1 MAKTQIKNY
10 VFKPGLGATGS
21 LYPNAYSLINANK
34 SFIQKE
40 MSAYIADKVAAAA
53 QYSPTGATYAPATG
67 VLVLTIGTHN
77 FNVGDAIIIANGGIT
92 FTNASAGAVPFFDKA
107 LIITAVSAN
116 TSVTV
121 NAGIST
127 DLTAHSWVS
136 SVANAT
142 QDVFFNYTN
151 TSVLKCERDVGYV
164 VDAYLKDLRYG
175 GNENVYNTIK
185 YYWDQTVAQ
194 VDGDRGAELSA
205 HNFIGRLI
213 KDYILTKTSYPASN
227 TEVTQTITGTASETT
242 AQFTP
247 TGATYT
253 PTTGTMSIT
262 IGTHTLAVGDEI
274 HIAPGGITFTCALDG
289 GATLHP
295 YPRAFGV
302 PNTKGKDPYYYAPIT
317 ITSVTSTTI
326 TVSVGISSDT
336 SVHTFDSAVAN
347 SVTAGPSA
355 KVNTLVF
362 NTVDV
367 ISNGLNALPKF
378 IPTGVGTI
386 KIQGRYDLDQL
397 LLITNVT
404 SNDIIYN
411 FSAPATGG
419 LVSLK
424 TDKISNDTDFVKY
437 LETTDA
443 ITTITLNFDTSH
455 HFPTDELQLFVEEL
469 ENGKSVVTTRPFDF
483 GTDAIERLRVAQ
495 PQSMLD
501 ADFEY
506 GLQPTKWAAIATM
519 RGYPS
524 VYEVPGTDTPV
535 LSVVTDASAGT
546 DGIGQSLITVT
557 TVGPHNIPVGTPITI
572 KALEDSVAGAAR
584 AEGSFVIVEVPTTNT
599 FTFYAK
605 SKVGTVNPTT
615 LSTTYTQLR
624 QGGFYTGA
632 NIGEPTVA
640 VVSNGS
646 AGTLVAEL
654 DIATGS
660 TIIPYD
666 GPSPEVGSPLT
677 NAAIPTGSQV
687 TSIIDTS
694 AGGGEYLIPLVTTT
708 LLGTETSM
716 EVEDATGIVPNL
728 AIDRGDGTAIYV
740 NNVVGSTVNMTGAF
754 TTNLIANNES
764 YTNIA
769 PTSNTPSGNNLLVNI
784 STSGGSYTLAG
795 IQNTGENYQIGDRIV
810 ISGTD
815 LGGNSPTN
823 DLVMVV
829 DTVDSANGI
838 ATVSLTGNA
847 VSGSET
853 FSNLTG
859 TYQYGLGT
867 DAQFD
872 VTYVNNV
879 YNLVDVSSPDLSSG
893 YQVGDIIVL
902 DGAVMGGTTVTHDV
916 TIQVDSIGAGG
927 GVVSLTATG
936 TAPDAALSFNNPS
949 STTNSVS
956 GTGAQFNVDTAGA
969 VYSITVL
976 DDPGDSLPF
985 GDNYLPGETITVL
998 GADVGG
1004 VTPANNLTI
1013 TIDNVNGNGAPTA
1026 VSATGTAYNGNVFT
1040 GRVGNNRIGT
1050 GAQFNVVLAAG
1061 AYTPTISVAGTGYNV
1076 GQTIVIA
1083 GGSDLPGSSPANDLT
1098 ITITA
1103 VDDISTGV
1111 ITTISHTGTA
1121 ITGTATYY
1129 GVTGTTSAVTGT
1141 GLRID
1146 VTRIAG
1152 AYSSVTINNG
1162 GSGYSVGNSFNIEG
1176 TVLNGTSPVNDVY
1189 VRITSVDGS
1198 GIATA
1203 IIDQSDSAQP
1213 GNQFRFIS
1221 TVVVTEATT
1230 APISQNAVITYGAL
1244 ATLEITLNNA
1254 HGLVPGDTFIV
1265 TSASDDGTNN
1275 HALSAGSFFATDIP
1289 AVNKLRYQARA
1300 TGTIDAT
1307 TSSILGTLYSRP
1319 DSFFVHRPYD
1329 GGVQLGTGG
1338 PQHGAQAIRQSKKY
1352 IRYQSGKG
1360 IMYTTGALFAPSYD
1374 LRSLTA
1380 DGVEVN
1386 SLITIETDDNDHG
1399 VQVGGVIR
1407 ILGVETPGFNS
1418 GNETAVPP
1426 VFDYTVE
1433 SIIDERR
1440 FTVRAQRRL
1449 GATTAI
1455 LGFGSQMSVV
1465 SWHGATVR
1473 SGIFDDQNGI
1483 FWEFDGTQISV
1494 AQRTGTRQLAG
1505 TIALE
1510 VDDNLVTG
1518 TNTRFTDQLKAGD
1531 RIIIKG
1537 MTHVVSHVNSQ
1548 TEITVTPD
1556 FRGVVNISGAKANLI
1571 VDKKTKQKDFNLDKL
1586 DGTGPSGYNID
1597 IAKMQMIGIQYS
1609 WYGAG
1614 FIDFMLRG
1622 ADGNFVFAHRMRNS
1636 NVNTEAF
1643 MRSGN
1648 LPVRYEVANEGPSG
1662 KLSAALDASQVT
1674 IPLTDSSFFPD
1685 YGTVYIDNEIMT
1697 FSGNNKTTNTLTG
1710 ITRGATFTNFQAGAT
1725 RSYTAAAA
1733 TTHTDRTGVVL
1744 ISQTVTPL
1752 ISHWG
1757 SAFITDG
1764 MFDDDR
1770 GYIFSYAEN
1779 QVNVSTTKQS
1789 AFLIRLSPSVSNALI
1804 GDLGE
1809 RELLNRAQLLLQGI
1823 EVTSDGIDVDNTNAP
1838 IVGGIVVEGI
1848 LNPQNY
1854 PLNPADIGWTGLSG
1868 VAQGGQPSFAQI
1880 ASGGSVN
1887 WSTGDAATT
1896 ATATA
1901 SAAVSTTMDSGQYTS
1916 AQNRNYVFV
1925 SVSDYNTTF
1934 GTNSLTPVQGK
1945 TITNGGSF
1953 NNIRPNTT
1961 ITGGY
1966 MPSSGTYG
1974 YFRLSQNT
1982 TNNNSDRINSNTS
1995 NAYVVSTADVA
2006 LVNRNFAYFAKAS
2019 FEASGAGI
2027 GTELSDGGTVN
2038 FPANTLVNSIDLLDF
2053 GGTEYYEVQFNN
2065 AFVGTLAVGSG
2076 TIEFTFVQPPYAQPG
2091 ETVFSFIATPGERA
2105 SLDLS
2110 QLKELTNTPL
2120 GGRGTYPNGPDV
2132 LALNVYKVGG
2142 AATDANIILRWGE
2155 AQA

>member
-10 VFKPGLGATGS
+10 VFKPGLGATGN
-21 LYPNAYSLINANK
+21 LYPDAYSLINANK

-53 QYSPTGATYAPATG
+53 QYTPTGATYAPATG
-67 VLVLTIGTHN
+67 VLTITIGTHN
-77 FNVGDAIIIANGGIT
+77 FNVGDALLIAQAGIT
-92 FTNASAGAVPFFDKA
+92 FRCELDGNATTHPYPRVTDPVYQKA
-107 LIITAVSAN
+107 IPITAITS

-121 NAGIST
+121 NVGISSDT
-127 DLTAHSWVS
+127 
-136 SVANAT
+136 SVHTFDSANANAVS
-142 QDVFFNYTN
+142 DVFYNYTN

-213 KDYILTKTSYPASN
+213 KDYILTKTSYSASN
-227 TEVTQTITGTASETT
+227 TEVAQTITGTASETT

-247 TGATYT
+247 TDATYT

-262 IGTHTLAVGDEI
+262 IGEHTLAAGDEI

-295 YPRAFGV
+295 YPRAVGV

-326 TVSVGISSDT
+326 TVNVGISSDT
-336 SVHTFDSAVAN
+336 SLHTFNSAVTN
-347 SVTAGPSA
+347 SITAGPSA
-355 KVNTLVF
+355 KINTLVF

-378 IPTGVGTI
+378 IHTGVGTI

-397 LLITNVT
+397 ILITNVT

-424 TDKISNDTDFVKY
+424 TDKVSEDADFVKY

-443 ITTITLNFDTSH
+443 ITTITLNYDTSGH
-455 HFPTDELQLFVEEL
+455 SSTDDLQLFVEEL
-469 ENGKSVVTTRPFDF
+469 ENGKSVVTTRPYDF
-483 GTDAIERLRVAQ
+483 GTDAIERLRIAQ

-506 GLQPTKWAAIATM
+506 GLQPTKWAAISTM

-572 KALEDSVAGAAR
+572 KALEDSVNGAAR
-584 AEGSFVIVEVPTTNT
+584 AEGSFVIVEVPTPTT
-599 FTFYAK
+599 FTYYAK
-605 SKVGTVNPTT
+605 SKVGTTNPTT

-624 QGGFYTGA
+624 QAAFYTGA
-632 NIGEPTVA
+632 SIGEPTVT

-646 AGTLVAEL
+646 AGTMVAEL
-654 DIATGS
+654 DIASGS
-660 TIIPYD
+660 TIIPFD

-677 NAAIPTGSQV
+677 NANIPVGSQV
-687 TSIIDTS
+687 TSIVDTS
-694 AGGGEYLIPLVTTT
+694 AGGGEYITPLVTTSV
-708 LLGTETSM
+708 LGGDTSIT
-716 EVEDATGIVPNL
+716 VDDATGIVPNL
-728 AIDRGDGTAIYV
+728 AIDNGTGTAIYV
-740 NNVVGSTVNMTGAF
+740 NSVVGSTVNLSGAF
-754 TTNLIANNES
+754 NGALTANNES

-769 PTSNTPSGNNLLVNI
+769 PQPNSPAGVNLLVNI
-784 STSGGSYTLAG
+784 TTGSGSYTLSG
-795 IQNTGENYQIGDRIV
+795 IQNSGENYQIGDRIL
-810 ISGTD
+810 ITGD
-815 LGGNSPTN
+815 NLGGTSPTN

-838 ATVSLTGNA
+838 ATVTLTGIA
-847 VSGSET
+847 VTGTENFNNIS
-853 FSNLTG
+853 G
-859 TYQYGLGT
+859 TYQSGT
-867 DAQFD
+867 GTQAAFD
-872 VTYVNNV
+872 VTYLNNAYTV
-879 YNLVDVSSPDLSSG
+879 VDVTSPDLSAG
-893 YQVGDIIVL
+893 YQVGDVIVIN
-902 DGAVMGGTTVTHDV
+902 GANIAGASPANDI

-927 GVVSLTATG
+927 GIVSITATG
-936 TAPDAALSFNNPS
+936 TAPDAALSFNTPS

-956 GTGAQFNVDTAGA
+956 GTGIQFNIDTSGST
-969 VYSITVL
+969 YSATIIN
-976 DDPGDSLPF
+976 DPADGLPF
-985 GDNYLPGETITVL
+985 GDNYLPGETVTVL
-998 GADVGG
+998 GTDLGG
-1004 VTPANNLTI
+1004 TSPANDCTI

-1026 VSATGTAYNGNVFT
+1026 VSVTGNAYNGNSLT
-1040 GRVGNNRIGT
+1040 GRVGDNRIGS
-1050 GAQFNVVLAAG
+1050 GAEFDIVLGAG
-1061 AYTPTISVAGTGYNV
+1061 AYTPTISTAGTGYNV
-1076 GQTIVIA
+1076 GQKIVMQ
-1083 GGSDLPGSSPANDLT
+1083 GGTDVPGTSPANDLT

-1111 ITTISHTGTA
+1111 ITAISHTGTA
-1121 ITGTATYY
+1121 VTGTATFN
-1129 GVTGTTSAVTGT
+1129 GVTGTTQPLEGT
-1141 GLRID
+1141 GLRINLS
-1146 VTRIAG
+1146 RIG
-1152 AYSSVTINNG
+1152 GSYGSVTINDG
-1162 GSGYSVGNSFNIEG
+1162 GADYSVGNSFTIDG
-1176 TVLNGTSPVNDVY
+1176 TNLGGISPLNDVY
-1189 VRITSVDGS
+1189 IRITNVDGS
-1198 GIATA
+1198 GVATA
-1203 IIDQSDSAQP
+1203 IIDESDSAAP
-1213 GNQFRFIS
+1213 GHQFTFIS
-1221 TVVVTEATT
+1221 TVVVTDATSG
-1230 APISQNAVITYGAL
+1230 PISKNATITYGAL
-1244 ATLEITLNNA
+1244 ATLEVTLTNA

-1265 TSASDDGTNN
+1265 TSASDDGVNN

-1300 TGTIDAT
+1300 TGTID
-1307 TSSILGTLYSRP
+1307 TSTNNILGTLYSRP

-1380 DGVEVN
+1380 DGVEVG
-1386 SLITIETDDNDHG
+1386 SVITIETDDNDHG
-1399 VQVGGVIR
+1399 VQVGGIVR
-1407 ILGVETPGFNS
+1407 ILGVETPGYNS
-1418 GNETAVPP
+1418 GTETAVPP
-1426 VFDYTVE
+1426 QFDYTVE
-1433 SIIDERR
+1433 SVIDERTY
-1440 FTVRAQRRL
+1440 TVRAQRRL
-1449 GATTAI
+1449 GATTAV

-1465 SWHGATVR
+1465 AWHGATVR

-1505 TIALE
+1505 TISLS
-1510 VDDNLVTG
+1510 VDDNLVAG
-1518 TNTRFTDQLKAGD
+1518 TNTRFLDQLKAGD
-1531 RIIIKG
+1531 RVIIKG

-1556 FRGVVNISGAKANLI
+1556 FRGVVNIAGAKANLI
-1571 VDKKTKQKDFNLDKL
+1571 VDKKTKQKDFNLDTL
-1586 DGTGPSGYNID
+1586 DGNGPSGYDID

-1648 LPVRYEVANEGPSG
+1648 LPVRYEVSNEGPSG
-1662 KLSAALDASQVT
+1662 KLAAALDASQVT

-1697 FSGNNKTTNTLTG
+1697 FTSNNKSTNTLTG
-1710 ITRGATFTNFQAGAT
+1710 VTRGATFTNFQAGAT
-1725 RSYTAAAA
+1725 RSYTAGTA

-1744 ISQTVTPL
+1744 ISQTITPL

-1823 EVTSDGIDVDNTNAP
+1823 EVTSDGTDGTSD
-1838 IVGGIVVEGI
+1838 IVGGIVIEGI

-1896 ATATA
+1896 ATATSQSTITA
-1901 SAAVSTTMDSGQYTS
+1901 SLNSGIYNS
-1916 AQNRNYVFV
+1916 PNNRNYVYIDT
-1925 SVSDYNTTF
+1925 SDYQSTF
-1934 GTNSLTPVQGK
+1934 GTTSRDPVLGK
-1945 TITNGGSF
+1945 TITGS
-1953 NNIRPNTT
+1953 NIRANTT
-1961 ITGGY
+1961 ITDVY
-1966 MPSSGTYG
+1966 ISGSYG
-1974 YFRLSQNT
+1974 FFRLSRNT
-1982 TNNNSDRINSNTS
+1982 NGQTNSG
-1995 NAYVVSTADVA
+1995 TASAFSIEEASEA
-2006 LVNRNFAYFAKAS
+2006 LVNRNFAYFDKAS
-2019 FEASGAGI
+2019 FESSGAGV
-2027 GTELSDGGTVN
+2027 GTELSNGGSVT
-2038 FPANTLVNSIDLLDF
+2038 FPANTLVNDISLKDF

-2065 AFVGTLAVGSG
+2065 AFTGTLAVGSG

-2142 AATDANIILRWGE
+2142 VATDANIILRWGE

>member
-10 VFKPGLGATGS
+10 VFKPGIGANDS
-21 LYPNAYSLINANK
+21 RFPNAYGLISSNK

-40 MSAYIADKVAAAA
+40 MSAFIANRVATAL
-53 QYSPTGATYAPATG
+53 QYTPTGATYQPTTG
-67 VLVLTIGTHN
+67 VLAVTIGAHN
-77 FNVGDAIIIANGGIT
+77 FNVGDALLIEAAGIT
-92 FTNASAGAVPFFDKA
+92 FRCALDGNATLHPYPRVTDPAYQKA
-107 LIITAVSAN
+107 LTITAKTA

-121 NAGIST
+121 NVGISSDT
-127 DLTAHSWVS
+127 
-136 SVANAT
+136 SVHTFESATANAIS
-142 QDVFFNYTN
+142 DVFFNYTN

-227 TEVTQTITGTASETT
+227 TEITQTITGTASETT

-397 LLITNVT
+397 ILITNVT

-424 TDKISNDTDFVKY
+424 TDKISEDTDFVKY

-632 NIGEPTVA
+632 NIGEPTVS

-646 AGTLVAEL
+646 AGTLAAEL

-666 GPSPEVGSPLT
+666 GPSPEVGSPLI
-677 NAAIPTGSQV
+677 NAGIPEGSQV
-687 TSIIDTS
+687 TTIIDTS
-694 AGGGEYLIPLVTTT
+694 AGGGEYLTPVTTT
-708 LLGTETSM
+708 NINPNATSFD
-716 EVEDATGIVPNL
+716 VADATGIVNNL
-728 AIDRGDGTAIYV
+728 ALDRGDGTAVYV
-740 NNVVGSTVNMTGAF
+740 SNVAGSTISTTGGF
-754 TTNLIANNES
+754 TTGFTANS
-764 YTNIA
+764 STYAAI
-769 PTSNTPSGNNLLVNI
+769 SPSPVASFGSGALFNI
-784 STSGGSYTLAG
+784 STAGGAYTLDSFANQG
-795 IQNTGENYQIGDRIV
+795 DNYQVGDILLIQGNV
-810 ISGTD
+810 
-815 LGGNSPTN
+815 LGGLSPTN
-823 DLVMVV
+823 DLTITVSTLDS
-829 DTVDSANGI
+829 DTGIGTASASGD
-838 ATVSLTGNA
+838 AFDGTVSLT
-847 VSGSET
+847 SI
-853 FSNLTG
+853 TG
-859 TYQYGLGT
+859 TAQGGT
-867 DAQFD
+867 GTNGRFD
-872 VTYVNNV
+872 VSYANETYTV
-879 YNLVDVSSPDLSSG
+879 VDVASPDTSSG
-893 YQVGDIIVL
+893 YQVGDIIII
-902 DGAVMGGTTVTHDV
+902 DGELIDPTSGGPANDLYVTVA
-916 TIQVDSIGAGG
+916 SIGAGG
-927 GVVSLTATG
+927 GIVSVTFAGTAPTAQLQFPAAAFTYTATG
-936 TAPDAALSFNNPS
+936 
-949 STTNSVS
+949 V
-956 GTGAQFNVDTAGA
+956 GTGVVFNITTEGA
-969 VYSITVL
+969 VYSANI
-976 DDPGDSLPF
+976 DSLNL
-985 GDNYLPGETITVL
+985 GTNYLPGDIITVL
-998 GADVGG
+998 GNALGG
-1004 VTPANNLTI
+1004 ATPANDLTL
-1013 TIDNVNGNGAPTA
+1013 TIDNVDGSGGITA
-1026 VSATGTAYNGNVFT
+1026 KSVTGTAYNGNSSSLI
-1040 GRVGNNRIGT
+1040 GGNNRLGT
-1050 GAQFNVVLAAG
+1050 GATFDVALAGGTYTLTQTDGGDNYG
-1061 AYTPTISVAGTGYNV
+1061 A
-1076 GQTIVIA
+1076 GQTILIEAGTVI
-1083 GGSDLPGSSPANDLT
+1083 PGTSPLNDLT
-1098 ITITA
+1098 VTIGTVDAIT
-1103 VDDISTGV
+1103 TGV
-1111 ITTISHTGTA
+1111 ITAFTTAGTA
-1121 ITGTATYY
+1121 YN
-1129 GVTGTTSAVTGT
+1129 GT
-1141 GLRID
+1141 GNFVIGGTIQPISGTGFTLSLNRANG
-1146 VTRIAG
+1146 TYSNIA
-1152 AYSSVTINNG
+1152 ADA
-1162 GSGYSVGNSFNIEG
+1162 GSLNYSVGNTFRI
-1176 TVLNGTSPVNDVY
+1176 NGPT
-1189 VRITSVDGS
+1189 VDGIS
-1198 GIATA
+1198 PLNDISIVVAGVDAGTGEITA
-1203 IIDQSDSAQP
+1203 ITTTFESANP
-1213 GNQFRFIS
+1213 GDILRLIS
-1221 TVVVTEATT
+1221 TVVVTEATS
-1230 APISQNAVITYGAL
+1230 APISRLAVITYGAL

-1380 DGVEVN
+1380 DGVEVG

-1418 GNETAVPP
+1418 GTETAVPP

-1433 SIIDERR
+1433 SVIDERK

-1449 GATTAI
+1449 GATTGI

-1622 ADGNFVFAHRMRNS
+1622 SDGNFVFAHRMRNS

-1809 RELLNRAQLLLQGI
+1809 RELLNRAQLLLQGLEI
-1823 EVTSDGIDVDNTNAP
+1823 TSDGTTDADALIK
-1838 IVGGIVVEGI
+1838 GGIVVEGV

-1854 PLNPADIGWTGLSG
+1854 PLNPADVGWSGLSG

-1887 WSTGDAATT
+1887 WSTGAAAVT

-1901 SAAVSTTMDSGQYTS
+1901 VANLTAVLNSGTFNSRRTRYI
-1916 AQNRNYVFV
+1916 
-1925 SVSDYNTTF
+1925 SVSATDYRATF
-1934 GTNSLTPVQGK
+1934 GTNSTEPVLGLPITGS
-1945 TITNGGSF
+1945 TIQS
-1953 NNIRPNTT
+1953 NTT
-1961 ITGGY
+1961 VTGGY
-1966 MPSSGTYG
+1966 ISSSDNYGYLIISRQTTNSQVNSGTVDAWTIA
-1974 YFRLSQNT
+1974 FNT
-1982 TNNNSDRINSNTS
+1982 T
-1995 NAYVVSTADVA
+1995 
-2006 LVNRNFAYFAKAS
+2006 LENRNFAYFTKAS
-2019 FEASGAGI
+2019 FEASAAKI
-2027 GTELSDGGTVN
+2027 GTTLTNGGSVT
-2038 FPANTLVNSIDLLDF
+2038 FGANALVNNILLKQF
-2053 GGTEYYEVQFNN
+2053 ASTEYYEVQFNN
-2065 AFVGTLAVGSG
+2065 AFSGTLTQGVGTV
-2076 TIEFTFVQPPYAQPG
+2076 EFTFIQPPYAQPG
-2091 ETVFSFIATPGERA
+2091 ETVFSFIAVPGER
-2105 SLDLS
+2105 STLDLS
-2110 QLKELTNTPL
+2110 ELKELTNTPL

-2132 LALNVYKVGG
+2132 LAINVYKISG
-2142 AATDANIILRWGE
+2142 ADANSNIIIRWGE